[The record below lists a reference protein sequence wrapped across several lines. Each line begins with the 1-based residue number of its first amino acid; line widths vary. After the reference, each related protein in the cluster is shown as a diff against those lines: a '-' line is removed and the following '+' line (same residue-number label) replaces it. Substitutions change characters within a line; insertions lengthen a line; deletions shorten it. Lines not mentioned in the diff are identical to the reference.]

1 MVSMMQDLKGNI
13 NRDSEH
19 YKSLKEGLLSSR
31 REYISEKKQTYFEED
46 SSSGTSSSDEN
57 EENDAATNALLRYI
71 QGPSLQTVY
80 FQLAILDL

>member
-1 MVSMMQDLKGNI
+1 MQDLKGNI

-57 EENDAATNALLRYI
+57 DAATNALLRYI
-71 QGPSLQTVY
+71 HGPSLQTVY
-80 FQLAILDL
+80 FQ